1 MGAIAKE
8 NHMRLSELAAKLAAD
23 LEANG
28 DTENVTIG
36 IAVTGNDGK
45 KYRIDAVISPSN
57 ELEVLRDSNYVN
69 GMAIIAADHDT
80 LATNRLAGLLH

>member
-36 IAVTGNDGK
+36 IAVTGDDGK

-57 ELEVLRDSNYVN
+57 NLEVLRDSNYVN
-69 GMAIIAADHDT
+69 GMAIIVADHDVQ
-80 LATNRLAGLLH
+80 ATEVPAAHIS

>member
-1 MGAIAKE
+1 MI
-8 NHMRLSELAAKLAAD
+8 
-23 LEANG
+23 
-28 DTENVTIG
+28 TENVTIG

-57 ELEVLRDSNYVN
+57 ELEILRDSNYVN

>member
-1 MGAIAKE
+1 
-8 NHMRLSELAAKLAAD
+8 MRLSELAAKLAAD

-36 IAVTGNDGK
+36 IAVTGDDGK

-57 ELEVLRDSNYVN
+57 KLEVLRDSNYVN
-69 GMAIIAADHDT
+69 GMAIIAADYDVQ
-80 LATNRLAGLLH
+80 ATNAPAAHIS

>member
-1 MGAIAKE
+1 
-8 NHMRLSELAAKLAAD
+8 MRLSELAAKIAAD

-57 ELEVLRDSNYVN
+57 KLEILRDSNYVN
-69 GMAIIAADHDT
+69 GMAIIAADHDVQ
-80 LATNRLAGLLH
+80 ATEVPAAHIS

>member
-69 GMAIIAADHDT
+69 GMAIIAADHDAQ
-80 LATNRLAGLLH
+80 ATEAPVAHIS